1 MGLAR
6 IGNVSAECKG
16 QRVELTFEL
25 FPDVRHF
32 LVDPLLL
39 DLLDPT
45 RANIRDKLVVT

>member
-6 IGNVSAECKG
+6 IGNVSLVCKS
-16 QRVELTFEL
+16 QRVALTFEL